1 MCVHRSISDTEEK
14 LCAHRN
20 CSLLNEKK
28 KKNRTR
34 SLIPSTSNITSSYA
48 GRELRRILKLEI
60 TELFVEVVS
69 ERGQ

>member
-1 MCVHRSISDTEEK
+1 MCTDPFQTLKKNFVHTEI
-14 LCAHRN
+14 AP
-20 CSLLNEKK
+20 LNE

-34 SLIPSTSNITSSYA
+34 SLISSTSNITSSYA